1 MIYKKT
7 LHAVVE
13 TFVASAVQHFESV
26 KIAHSLKT
34 AVFYVVFKQ
43 QDNDEYRY
51 EPYQTDPSFLFVFF
65 LFCARKFKVFASMAL
80 RRMVARRGKAV
91 DHFLPFRSI
100 SYDKAV
106 ISQ

>member
-51 EPYQTDPSFLFVFF
+51 
-65 LFCARKFKVFASMAL
+65 
-80 RRMVARRGKAV
+80 
-91 DHFLPFRSI
+91 
-100 SYDKAV
+100 
-106 ISQ
+106 

>member
-13 TFVASAVQHFESV
+13 TFVASMVQHFELV

-43 QDNDEYRY
+43 QGNDEYHY
-51 EPYQTDPSFLFVFF
+51 
-65 LFCARKFKVFASMAL
+65 
-80 RRMVARRGKAV
+80 
-91 DHFLPFRSI
+91 
-100 SYDKAV
+100 
-106 ISQ
+106 